1 MMFFRGADYE
11 GLEEELND
19 ISDAKRVKQKELDIV
34 STDNEEKTP
43 AILQVNVIGLSFLLI
58 SRWIYVYFKSVS
70 NIMSKKF
77 LRPFSC
83 IGVIYIVYQGRN
95 SIQSW

>member
-19 ISDAKRVKQKELDIV
+19 ISDARRVKQKELDIV

-43 AILQVNVIGLSFLLI
+43 AILQVNVNGLSFLLI
-58 SRWIYVYFKSVS
+58 SR
-70 NIMSKKF
+70 
-77 LRPFSC
+77 
-83 IGVIYIVYQGRN
+83 
-95 SIQSW
+95 

>member
-43 AILQVNVIGLSFLLI
+43 AILQVNVNGLSFLLI
-58 SRWIYVYFKSVS
+58 SR
-70 NIMSKKF
+70 
-77 LRPFSC
+77 
-83 IGVIYIVYQGRN
+83 
-95 SIQSW
+95 

>member
-58 SRWIYVYFKSVS
+58 SR
-70 NIMSKKF
+70 
-77 LRPFSC
+77 
-83 IGVIYIVYQGRN
+83 
-95 SIQSW
+95 